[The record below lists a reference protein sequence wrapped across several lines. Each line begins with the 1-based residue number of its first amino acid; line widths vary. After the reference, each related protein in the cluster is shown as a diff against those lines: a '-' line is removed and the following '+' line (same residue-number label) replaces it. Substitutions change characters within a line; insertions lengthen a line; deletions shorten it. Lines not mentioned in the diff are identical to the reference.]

1 MAYDLL
7 IKDGTI
13 VDGTGA
19 PAFPGAVAVQDGKI
33 AAVIRSAEEADAAAA
48 GSSTVLDAAGLTVCP
63 GFIDVHSH
71 ADWILPLPDHPV
83 ILAPLLEQG
92 ITTVIGG
99 NCGYSPAPLQPASSH
114 LKQIEEM
121 SEFLSDRPLEFKW
134 DGMHSFLEQLEE
146 DGVALN
152 VTMLAG
158 HGTMRVSLYGNNYAY
173 PGADGISALAKLA
186 AAALEEGAC
195 GISLGLG
202 YAPGIFSGMRELEG
216 MARCAHRYGRL
227 LTVHLR
233 ALSRL
238 SGAYPLKLFDREPH
252 NLKALREMLDLA
264 ERTGVKMQ
272 ISHLIFVGKKTWPTV
287 DRALEMIDQAV
298 ARGADIAFD
307 SFPYLCGNT
316 TIFVVY
322 PTWFLQDIERNFRS
336 TRARFRLK
344 LEVELITRLLGFG
357 LEDIQVLWGGH
368 PEAEQYNGMF
378 FGDIARAMGCPV
390 LEAYLKI
397 SELSRGKTLCLLH
410 KYSGN
415 ESDESAYRKVL
426 AHPLNLV
433 ETDTIL
439 TRRGRQ
445 NPAGFGTFPR
455 VIQRY
460 HKELGLLSLEE
471 AIAKMTGRSAR
482 RFGLKER
489 GSITPGC
496 WADLTVFDYAAIK
509 DNTSFQQLEARPSGI
524 RHVFVNGTEVVRD
537 GRMLPVRPA
546 GRVLR
551 A

>member
-1 MAYDLL
+1 MGWD
-7 IKDGTI
+7 
-13 VDGTGA
+13 
-19 PAFPGAVAVQDGKI
+19 AFVPGAARGRR
-33 AAVIRSAEEADAAAA
+33 RSLERDHARGPRHHAR
-48 GSSTVLDAAGLTVCP
+48 LTL
-63 GFIDVHSH
+63 
-71 ADWILPLPDHPV
+71 W
-83 ILAPLLEQG
+83 
-92 ITTVIGG
+92 
-99 NCGYSPAPLQPASSH
+99 
-114 LKQIEEM
+114 KQ
-121 SEFLSDRPLEFKW
+121 LRL
-134 DGMHSFLEQLEE
+134 
-146 DGVALN
+146 
-152 VTMLAG
+152 
-158 HGTMRVSLYGNNYAY
+158 

-202 YAPGIFSGMRELEG
+202 YAPGIFSEMRELEG
-216 MARCAHRYGRL
+216 MARCAQRYGRL
-227 LTVHLR
+227 LTVHLK

-238 SGAYPLKLFDREPH
+238 SGAYPLKLFDSEPH

-445 NPAGFGTFPR
+445 NPAGFGTFPASFSATTR
-455 VIQRY
+455 NWGCSLRRGHRQNDRP
-460 HKELGLLSLEE
+460 LGAPLRAE
-471 AIAKMTGRSAR
+471 GAR
-482 RFGLKER
+482 QHH
-489 GSITPGC
+489 PGC

-546 GRVLR
+546 GRCCVLKSRLNQRPLINKSLRGGHTIEKAILKRRFTWTIQHLQIMVLR
-551 A
+551 IGRSHTGPLQQPAQTTPFWTAICRSTWPLWGAGSPASPPPTF

>member
-1 MAYDLL
+1 MSD
-7 IKDGTI
+7 
-13 VDGTGA
+13 
-19 PAFPGAVAVQDGKI
+19 F
-33 AAVIRSAEEADAAAA
+33 
-48 GSSTVLDAAGLTVCP
+48 
-63 GFIDVHSH
+63 
-71 ADWILPLPDHPV
+71 
-83 ILAPLLEQG
+83 LA
-92 ITTVIGG
+92 
-99 NCGYSPAPLQPASSH
+99 
-114 LKQIEEM
+114 
-121 SEFLSDRPLEFKW
+121 DRPLKFRWEAL
-134 DGMHSFLEQLEE
+134 HSFLDRLEE
-146 DGVALN
+146 KRGLEP
-152 VTMLAG
+152 G
-158 HGTMRVSLYGNNYAY
+158 HACRPRTMRFPLEITISRRSHLRKVNLCRKRWKRSLRH
-173 PGADGISALAKLA
+173 
-186 AAALEEGAC
+186 
-195 GISLGLG
+195 SLGLG
-202 YAPGIFSGMRELEG
+202 YAPGIFSELRELEQL
-216 MARCAHRYGRL
+216 ARCARRYGRL
-227 LTVHLR
+227 VTVHLK

-238 SGAYPLKLFDREPH
+238 SGAYPLKLFDKEPH
-252 NLKALREMLDLA
+252 NLKALREMLALA
-264 ERTGVKMQ
+264 EQTGVKMQ
-272 ISHLIFVGKKTWPTV
+272 ISHLIFVGKNSWPTV

-322 PTWFLQDIERNFRS
+322 PAWFLHNIERHFRS
-336 TRARFRLK
+336 ITARFRLK

-489 GSITPGC
+489 GTITPGC
-496 WADLTVFDYAAIK
+496 WADLTVFDYASIK
-509 DNTSFQQLEARPSGI
+509 DNTTLRQLEPPAGI

-537 GRMLPVRPA
+537 GKMLPCGRRA
-546 GRVLR
+546 GAARLN
-551 A
+551 